1 MPKPKRK
8 KPASSALSFQF
19 QIPAEHTVVPAKL
32 RQEAYRLAM
41 KFVLGCGLPP
51 QDAID
56 RLNISL
62 HGLLNQTPPPSSSPD
77 PS

>member
-1 MPKPKRK
+1 MPKPKPKRK

-32 RQEAYRLAM
+32 RQEAYRLGM
-41 KFVLGCGLPP
+41 KFVLGCGKSP

-56 RLNISL
+56 
-62 HGLLNQTPPPSSSPD
+62 LLNLAIHDLLKPNE
-77 PS
+77 